1 MLHPLAV
8 FEVLDQ
14 RVFAFE
20 IAAGN
25 VAGQQRRHELD
36 RLVGL
41 EVGRHVGDQGVG
53 RAVRFVEPVAGE
65 LLDQS
70 EQLGGLLFRHP
81 LLVRPGRRIPRG
93 TWRSI
98 SSFFLLIA
106 LMQL

>member
-1 MLHPLAV
+1 MLALAV

-36 RLVGL
+36 RPVGL
-41 EVGRHVGDQGVG
+41 EVGRHVGDQGVS

-70 EQLGGLLFRHP
+70 EQLGGLFFGHP
-81 LLVRPGRRIPRG
+81 LAVRPATNSSRNLAID
-93 TWRSI
+93 